1 MTIRDEQKERRRGEI
16 LRAGLDLFVKRG
28 YTAAKVK
35 DIADAV
41 GMSVGLLFHYFPS
54 KEELYRCL
62 VEYGVSAPMNAVLP
76 AAGEP
81 LTFFSRAAKEV
92 LDYAKQDAF
101 TAKMFL
107 FMNQALMSEDVP
119 PSAKEVLSGFDVYT
133 PTAAMI
139 RAGQQT
145 GSIRAGD
152 AMALAEA
159 FWCAISG
166 IAQMI
171 ACYPDLPMPE
181 SEWIVDIIRNHE
193 KDKNEFRI
201 G

>member
-1 MTIRDEQKERRRGEI
+1 MTVRDEQKERRREEI

-28 YTAAKVK
+28 YTAAKIK
-35 DIADAV
+35 DIADEV

-54 KEELYRCL
+54 KEDLYRTL
-62 VEYGVSAPMNAVLP
+62 VEYGVSAPMNAVVP
-76 AAGEP
+76 ALEEP
-81 LTFFSRAAKEV
+81 LAFFSRAAKDV

-119 PSAKEVLSGFDVYT
+119 ASAKEVLTGFDVYT
-133 PTAAMI
+133 PTAAII
-139 RAGQQT
+139 REGQQS
-145 GSIRAGD
+145 GAIRAGD
-152 AMALAEA
+152 SLALAET

-181 SEWIVDIIRNHE
+181 SEWVVDILRARG
-193 KDKNEFRI
+193 DTVA
-201 G
+201 